1 MDLDR
6 LFRRLGEYG
15 CPAVALSGGRDSTFL
30 LWALKRAGVGRV
42 LAVTVD
48 FPYIPRRVIAASEEV
63 ARLIDV
69 DHAIIRDEA
78 IMEEREI
85 RWNGP
90 LRCYFCKRRMMSL
103 IRDVAEREGCDAVLD
118 GTNISDLKE
127 DRPGLMAL
135 KEVGVRSPLVESGIS
150 EKDVVSSLKDLGLPY
165 LAETCML
172 TRLPAGEEVDLE
184 LVRRVEALEDTVLH
198 TGVSLV
204 RSRVQGDGVRIE
216 VPPEDMVRVLKVRE
230 VVLEAARSSGFRT
243 VTLDLQGYGGS
254 KLAAQD

>member
-1 MDLDR
+1 M
-6 LFRRLGEYG
+6 RRYR
-15 CPAVALSGGRDSTFL
+15 CPAVAFSGGRDSTFL

-63 ARLIDV
+63 ARLIGV
-69 DHAIIRDEA
+69 DHVIVRDEEV
-78 IMEEREI
+78 MEEREV

-103 IRDVAEREGCDAVLD
+103 VRSVAEREGCDAVLD
-118 GTNISDLKE
+118 GTNVSDLSE
-127 DRPGLMAL
+127 DRPGLRAL
-135 KEVGVRSPLVESGIS
+135 KEMEVRSPLVEAGIS
-150 EKDVVSSLKDLGLPY
+150 EMYIVSLLKDLKLPY

-172 TRLPAGEEVDLE
+172 TRLPIGEEVNLE
-184 LVRRVEALEDTVLH
+184 LVRKVEVLEDIILQV
-198 TGVSLV
+198 GVSLV
-204 RSRVQGDGVRIE
+204 RTRLQGDGVRIE
-216 VPPEDMVRVLKVRE
+216 VPPKDMGRILEARATI
-230 VVLEAARSSGFRT
+230 LEAARSSGFRT